1 MAACVC
7 WTAKASK
14 AQAPDAAAIQF
25 DKRPSKRKLQEW
37 RQGYLFLT
45 PAVIVLGIFIGIAAL
60 FVVYLSFHK
69 VNLFTDSY
77 TFVGLEN
84 YARLFTDNMARTALL
99 NTLSFSVV
107 VVPCQTIIALVIASV
122 LNSKIRGK
130 YFFRT
135 VYFLPTLTSSSA
147 LTIIF
152 MFMFSVT
159 GPINMM
165 LINAGILPAGGGINF
180 LENPDFAL
188 KVIMVMNIWSTVPQY
203 TTMYLASLQDLPTS
217 LYEAAEIDGANT
229 LQKFTN
235 ITVPY
240 LKPIT
245 TYVLLTGIIGT
256 LQMFDQAY
264 IFSNG
269 SGGPANSTL
278 TVSLMVYRYAFG
290 TNNAMGYAA
299 CIAIILALVIMAVS
313 MIAEKL
319 NNSERWY

>member
-1 MAACVC
+1 MPKATKEAA
-7 WTAKASK
+7 
-14 AQAPDAAAIQF
+14 APTAAIQF
-25 DKRPSKRKLQEW
+25 DTRPSKRKLQEW
-37 RQGYLFLT
+37 RQGYLFLL
-45 PAVIVLGIFIGIAAL
+45 PAIVILGIFIGIAAVY
-60 FVVYLSFHK
+60 VVYLSFHK
-69 VNLFTDSY
+69 VNLFTNSF

-84 YARLFTDNMARTALL
+84 YMRLFTDDTARKALT

-107 VVPCQTIIALVIASV
+107 VVPCQTNIALIIASV

-130 YFFRT
+130 YFFRA

-165 LINAGILPAGGGINF
+165 LIRAGILPVGGGINF
-180 LENPDFAL
+180 LENPAFAL

-203 TTMYLASLQDLPTS
+203 TTMYLASLQDLPAS
-217 LYEAAEIDGANT
+217 LFEAAEIDGANT
-229 LQKFTN
+229 IQKFIN
-235 ITVPY
+235 ITIPY

-290 TNNAMGYAA
+290 TNNAMGYAG

-319 NNSERWY
+319 NSSERWY

>member
-1 MAACVC
+1 MPKTTNVQ
-7 WTAKASK
+7 T
-14 AQAPDAAAIQF
+14 PGTAAIQF
-25 DKRPSKRKLQEW
+25 EKRPSKRKLQEW
-37 RQGYLFLT
+37 RQGYLFLL
-45 PAVIVLGIFIGIAAL
+45 PALIILGIFIGIAAV

-77 TFVGLEN
+77 TFVGIEN
-84 YARLFTDNMARTALL
+84 YMRLLADDMARKALT

-130 YFFRT
+130 YFFRS

-165 LINAGILPAGGGINF
+165 LIRAGILPVGGGINF
-180 LENPDFAL
+180 LEDPSFAL

-229 LQKFTN
+229 FQKFTN
-235 ITVPY
+235 ITIPY

-299 CIAIILALVIMAVS
+299 CIAIILALVIMVVS

-319 NNSERWY
+319 NNAERWY

>member
-1 MAACVC
+1 MP
-7 WTAKASK
+7 KATK
-14 AQAPDAAAIQF
+14 EVAPGTAAIQF
-25 DKRPSKRKLQEW
+25 DTRPSKRKLQEW
-37 RQGYLFLT
+37 RQGYLFLL
-45 PAVIVLGIFIGIAAL
+45 PAVVILGIFIGIAAI

-84 YARLFTDNMARTALL
+84 YLRLFTDETARKALT

-107 VVPCQTIIALVIASV
+107 VVPCQTIIALIIASV

-165 LINAGILPAGGGINF
+165 LIRAGILPAGGGINF
-180 LENPDFAL
+180 LEDPSVAL
-188 KVIMVMNIWSTVPQY
+188 KVIMVMNVWSTVPQY
-203 TTMYLASLQDLPTS
+203 TTMYLASLQDLPVS

-290 TNNAMGYAA
+290 TTNAMGYAA

-319 NNSERWY
+319 NSAERWY

>member
-1 MAACVC
+1 MLKTTNVQ
-7 WTAKASK
+7 T
-14 AQAPDAAAIQF
+14 PGTAAIQF
-25 DKRPSKRKLQEW
+25 EKRPSKRKLQEW
-37 RQGYLFLT
+37 RQGYLFLL
-45 PAVIVLGIFIGIAAL
+45 PALIILGIFIGIAAV

-77 TFVGLEN
+77 TFVGIEN
-84 YARLFTDNMARTALL
+84 YMRLLADDMARKALT

-130 YFFRT
+130 YFFRS

-165 LINAGILPAGGGINF
+165 LIRAGILPVGGGINF
-180 LENPDFAL
+180 LEDPSFAL

-229 LQKFTN
+229 FQKFTN
-235 ITVPY
+235 ITIPY

-299 CIAIILALVIMAVS
+299 CIAIILALVIMVVS

-319 NNSERWY
+319 NNAERWY

>member
-14 AQAPDAAAIQF
+14 AQTPDAAAIQF

>member
-1 MAACVC
+1 MP
-7 WTAKASK
+7 KATK
-14 AQAPDAAAIQF
+14 EVAPGTAAIQF
-25 DKRPSKRKLQEW
+25 DTRPSKRKLQEW
-37 RQGYLFLT
+37 RQGYLFLL
-45 PAVIVLGIFIGIAAL
+45 PAVVILGIFIGIAAI

-84 YARLFTDNMARTALL
+84 YLRLFTDETARKALT

-107 VVPCQTIIALVIASV
+107 VVPCQTIIALIIASV

-165 LINAGILPAGGGINF
+165 LVRAGILPAGGGINF
-180 LENPDFAL
+180 LEDPSFAL
-188 KVIMVMNIWSTVPQY
+188 KVIMVMNVWSTVPQY
-203 TTMYLASLQDLPTS
+203 TTMYLASLQDLPVS

-290 TNNAMGYAA
+290 TTNAMGYAA

-319 NNSERWY
+319 NSAERWY

>member
-1 MAACVC
+1 MP
-7 WTAKASK
+7 KATK
-14 AQAPDAAAIQF
+14 EVAPGTAAIQF
-25 DKRPSKRKLQEW
+25 DTRPSKRKLQEW
-37 RQGYLFLT
+37 RQGYLFLL
-45 PAVIVLGIFIGIAAL
+45 PAVVILGIFIGIAAI

-84 YARLFTDNMARTALL
+84 YLRLFTDDTARKALT

-107 VVPCQTIIALVIASV
+107 VVPCQTIIALIIASV

-165 LINAGILPAGGGINF
+165 LIRAGILPAGGGINF
-180 LENPDFAL
+180 LEDPSFAL

-203 TTMYLASLQDLPTS
+203 TTMYLASLQDLPVS

-290 TNNAMGYAA
+290 TTNAMGYAA

-319 NNSERWY
+319 NSAERWY

>member
-1 MAACVC
+1 MP
-7 WTAKASK
+7 KATK
-14 AQAPDAAAIQF
+14 EVAPGTAAIQF
-25 DKRPSKRKLQEW
+25 DTRPSKSKLQEW
-37 RQGYLFLT
+37 RQGYLFLL
-45 PAVIVLGIFIGIAAL
+45 PAVVILGIFIGIAAI

-84 YARLFTDNMARTALL
+84 YLRLFTDETARKALT

-107 VVPCQTIIALVIASV
+107 VVPCQTIIALIIASV

-165 LINAGILPAGGGINF
+165 LIRAGILPAGGGINF
-180 LENPDFAL
+180 LEDPSFAL
-188 KVIMVMNIWSTVPQY
+188 KVIMVMNVWSTVPQY
-203 TTMYLASLQDLPTS
+203 TTMYLASLQDLPVS

-290 TNNAMGYAA
+290 TTNAMGYAA

-319 NNSERWY
+319 NSAERWY

>member
-1 MAACVC
+1 MP
-7 WTAKASK
+7 KATK
-14 AQAPDAAAIQF
+14 EVAPGTAAIQF
-25 DKRPSKRKLQEW
+25 DTRPSKRKLQEW
-37 RQGYLFLT
+37 RQGYLFLL
-45 PAVIVLGIFIGIAAL
+45 PAVVILGIFIGIAAI

-84 YARLFTDNMARTALL
+84 YLRLFTDETARKALT

-107 VVPCQTIIALVIASV
+107 VVPCQTIIALIIASV

-165 LINAGILPAGGGINF
+165 LIRAGILPAGGGINF

-188 KVIMVMNIWSTVPQY
+188 KVIMAMNIWSTVPQY
-203 TTMYLASLQDLPTS
+203 TTMYLASLQDLPVS

-290 TNNAMGYAA
+290 TTNAMGYAA

-319 NNSERWY
+319 NSAERWY

>member
-1 MAACVC
+1 MP
-7 WTAKASK
+7 KATK
-14 AQAPDAAAIQF
+14 EVAPGTAAIQF
-25 DKRPSKRKLQEW
+25 DTRPSKRKLQEW
-37 RQGYLFLT
+37 RQGYLFLL
-45 PAVIVLGIFIGIAAL
+45 PAVVILGIFIGIAAI

-84 YARLFTDNMARTALL
+84 YLRLFTDETARKALT

-107 VVPCQTIIALVIASV
+107 VVPCQTIIALIIASV

-165 LINAGILPAGGGINF
+165 LIRAGILPAGGGINF
-180 LENPDFAL
+180 LEDPSFAL
-188 KVIMVMNIWSTVPQY
+188 KVIMVMNVWSTVPQY
-203 TTMYLASLQDLPTS
+203 TTMYLASLQDLPVS

-235 ITVPY
+235 ITAPY

-290 TNNAMGYAA
+290 TTNAMGYAA

-319 NNSERWY
+319 NSAERWY

>member
-1 MAACVC
+1 MPKSTKGAA
-7 WTAKASK
+7 
-14 AQAPDAAAIQF
+14 APAAAIQF
-25 DKRPSKRKLQEW
+25 DNRPSKRKLQEW
-37 RQGYLFLT
+37 RQGYLFLL
-45 PAVIVLGIFIGIAAL
+45 PAIIILGIFIGIAAVY
-60 FVVYLSFHK
+60 VVYLSFHK
-69 VNLFTDSY
+69 VNLFTNSF
-77 TFVGLEN
+77 TFVGLDN
-84 YARLFTDNMARTALL
+84 YLRLFTDETARKALT

-107 VVPCQTIIALVIASV
+107 VVPCQTVIALIIASV

-130 YFFRT
+130 YFFRA

-165 LINAGILPAGGGINF
+165 LIRAGILPVGGGINF

-203 TTMYLASLQDLPTS
+203 TTMYLASLQDLPVS
-217 LYEAAEIDGANT
+217 LYEAADIDGANT

-235 ITVPY
+235 ITIPY

-319 NNSERWY
+319 NSSERWY

>member
-1 MAACVC
+1 MPNATKSAAPKLRK
-7 WTAKASK
+7 WPT
-14 AQAPDAAAIQF
+14 
-25 DKRPSKRKLQEW
+25 KRTLQEW
-37 RQGYLFLT
+37 RQGYLFLL
-45 PAVIVLGIFIGIAAL
+45 PALVILGIFIGIAAV

-69 VNLFTDSY
+69 VNLFTGTY
-77 TFVGLEN
+77 TPVGLDN
-84 YARLFTDNMARTALL
+84 YLRLFGDETARTALL

-107 VVPCQTIIALVIASV
+107 VVPCQTVIALVIASV

-130 YFFRT
+130 YFFRA

-159 GPINMM
+159 GPVNMM
-165 LINAGILPAGGGINF
+165 LINAGLLPEGGGINF
-180 LENPDFAL
+180 LNDPSFAL

-203 TTMYLASLQDLPTS
+203 TTMYLASLQDLPAS
-217 LYEAAEIDGANT
+217 LYEAADIDGADT
-229 LQKFTN
+229 FHKFTN
-235 ITVPY
+235 ITIPY

-299 CIAIILALVIMAVS
+299 AIAIVLALVIMAVS
-313 MIAEKL
+313 LLAEKL
-319 NNSERWY
+319 NNAEKWY

>member
-1 MAACVC
+1 MP
-7 WTAKASK
+7 KASK
-14 AQAPDAAAIQF
+14 AQTPDVAAIQF

-269 SGGPANSTL
+269 SGGQANSTL

>member
-1 MAACVC
+1 MPKATKEAA
-7 WTAKASK
+7 
-14 AQAPDAAAIQF
+14 APTAAIQF
-25 DKRPSKRKLQEW
+25 DTRPSKRKLQEW
-37 RQGYLFLT
+37 RQGYLFLL
-45 PAVIVLGIFIGIAAL
+45 PAIVILGIFIGIAAVY
-60 FVVYLSFHK
+60 VVYLSFHK
-69 VNLFTDSY
+69 VNLFTNSF

-84 YARLFTDNMARTALL
+84 YMRLFTDDTARKALT

-107 VVPCQTIIALVIASV
+107 VVPCQTIIALIIASV

-130 YFFRT
+130 YFFRA

-165 LINAGILPAGGGINF
+165 LIRAGILPVGGGINF
-180 LENPDFAL
+180 LENPAFAL

-203 TTMYLASLQDLPTS
+203 TTMYLASLQDLPAS
-217 LYEAAEIDGANT
+217 LFEAAEIDGANT
-229 LQKFTN
+229 IQRFIN
-235 ITVPY
+235 ITIPY

-290 TNNAMGYAA
+290 TNNAMGYAG

-319 NNSERWY
+319 NSSERWY

>member
-1 MAACVC
+1 MP
-7 WTAKASK
+7 KASK
-14 AQAPDAAAIQF
+14 AQTPDAAAIQF

-319 NNSERWY
+319 NNAERWY

>member
-1 MAACVC
+1 MP
-7 WTAKASK
+7 KASK
-14 AQAPDAAAIQF
+14 AQTPDAAAIQF

-99 NTLSFSVV
+99 NTLSFSEV

-165 LINAGILPAGGGINF
+165 LIRAGILPVGGGINF
-180 LENPDFAL
+180 LENPDFDL

-203 TTMYLASLQDLPTS
+203 TTMYLASLQDLPVS
-217 LYEAAEIDGANT
+217 LYEAADIDGANT

-235 ITVPY
+235 ITIPY

-319 NNSERWY
+319 NSSERWY

>member
-1 MAACVC
+1 MP
-7 WTAKASK
+7 KATK
-14 AQAPDAAAIQF
+14 EVAPGTAAIQF
-25 DKRPSKRKLQEW
+25 DTRPSKRKLQEW
-37 RQGYLFLT
+37 RQGYLFLL
-45 PAVIVLGIFIGIAAL
+45 PAVVILGIFIGIAAI

-84 YARLFTDNMARTALL
+84 YLRLFTDETARKALT

-107 VVPCQTIIALVIASV
+107 VVPCQTIIALIIASV

-165 LINAGILPAGGGINF
+165 LIRAGILPAGGGINF
-180 LENPDFAL
+180 LEDPNFAL
-188 KVIMVMNIWSTVPQY
+188 KVIMVMNVWSTVPQY
-203 TTMYLASLQDLPTS
+203 TTMYLASLQDLPVS

-290 TNNAMGYAA
+290 TTNAMGYAA

-319 NNSERWY
+319 NSAERWY